1 MSSEMVLVDQLVFMQ
16 SLNKFIPPR
25 NKKMLKEFKNF
36 AIKGNVVDLAV
47 GVIIGSAFG
56 AIVKSLVDDIIM
68 PPIGYLLGNVDFS
81 NLFLVIKEG
90 SKAPGPYSTLADATN
105 AGAVLL
111 KYGAFANTVV
121 SFIIVSFSVFLMI
134 NQLHKLKKED
144 PATDLPPSDE
154 VKLLSEIRD
163 LLKK

>member
-1 MSSEMVLVDQLVFMQ
+1 
-16 SLNKFIPPR
+16 
-25 NKKMLKEFKNF
+25 MLKEFKNF

-56 AIVKSLVDDIIM
+56 SIVKSLVDDIIM
-68 PPIGYLLGNVDFS
+68 PPIGYVLGNVDFS
-81 NLFLVIKEG
+81 NLFLVIREG
-90 SKAPGPYSTLADATN
+90 AKAPGPYATLADATN

-111 KYGAFANTVV
+111 KYGAFANTIV
-121 SFIIVSFSVFLMI
+121 SFMIVSFSVFLMI
-134 NQLHKLKKED
+134 KQLSKLKKDEPVVD
-144 PATDLPPSDE
+144 PEPSAE

>member
-1 MSSEMVLVDQLVFMQ
+1 
-16 SLNKFIPPR
+16 
-25 NKKMLKEFKNF
+25 MLKEFKNF

-47 GVIIGSAFG
+47 GVIIGAAFG

-68 PPIGYLLGNVDFS
+68 PPIGFLLGNVDFS
-81 NLFLVIKEG
+81 NLFVVIKEG
-90 SKAPGPYSTLADATN
+90 AKAPGPYMTLADAN
-105 AGAVLL
+105 AAGAVLI

-121 SFIIVSFSVFLMI
+121 SFLIVSFSVFLMI
-134 NQLHKLKKED
+134 SQLQKLQKKEEATAA
-144 PATDLPPSDE
+144 PALPSDE

>member
-1 MSSEMVLVDQLVFMQ
+1 M
-16 SLNKFIPPR
+16 I
-25 NKKMLKEFKNF
+25 KEFKKF

-47 GVIIGSAFG
+47 GVIVGAAFG

-81 NLFLVIKEG
+81 NLFIVIKEG
-90 SKAPGPYSTLADATN
+90 TKAPGPYHTLAQASD
-105 AGAVLL
+105 AGAVLI

-121 SFIIVSFSVFLMI
+121 SFIIVSFSVFILV
-134 NQLHKLKKED
+134 NQLHKLQKAEAD
-144 PATDLPPSDE
+144 SQPPPAPVLPSDE
-154 VKLLSEIRD
+154 VKLLTEIRD

>member
-1 MSSEMVLVDQLVFMQ
+1 
-16 SLNKFIPPR
+16 
-25 NKKMLKEFKNF
+25 MLKEFKTF
-36 AIKGNVVDLAV
+36 ALKGNVVDLAV
-47 GVIIGSAFG
+47 GVIIGASFG

-90 SKAPGPYSTLADATN
+90 VKAPAPYATLADADA

-121 SFIIVSFSVFLMI
+121 SFLIVAFAVFILVS
-134 NQLHKLKKED
+134 QLQKLKKKED
-144 PATDLPPSDE
+144 AKPTLPSDE
-154 VKLLSEIRD
+154 VVLLGEIRD

>member
-1 MSSEMVLVDQLVFMQ
+1 
-16 SLNKFIPPR
+16 
-25 NKKMLKEFKNF
+25 MLKEFKNF

-68 PPIGYLLGNVDFS
+68 PPIGFILGNVDFS
-81 NLFLVIKEG
+81 NLFIVIKQG
-90 SKAPGPYSTLADATN
+90 AKAPGPYSTLAEASN
-105 AGAVLL
+105 AGAVLI

-121 SFIIVSFSVFLMI
+121 SFLIVSFSVFLMI
-134 NQLHKLKKED
+134 SQLHKLQKED
-144 PATDLPPSDE
+144 NKTDPPPPSDE